1 VSEPG
6 ILDKLRAEIAEHER
20 RAESARHDLAEL
32 QATRSDLDD
41 VRPVPIHE
49 ALSEHKP
56 EEEWLIEGLL
66 PVRCI
71 GLLTAE
77 GGVGKST
84 LAAQICAGLSAG
96 NGFFGFNAGRPIPT
110 LFLEAEGSRERFVE
124 RIGVALVSL
133 GIASKGLPMF
143 VQPKAWR
150 PSLNGT
156 TADTIGICGAKL
168 VVLDTIGLFEK
179 YDENSA
185 TEFKQLV
192 IGPLRRLAE
201 KTGAGFLLIHHEGK
215 PSEMRKGRH
224 KIRGTSAFVDDTDL
238 TIRLEAPDGQRA
250 AYRQMIFE
258 KIRHG
263 QPQEPIDLSYDFSTA
278 TFSRDDGGREA
289 AGPSEGECR
298 KREATDARVL
308 SVIKNTPRMSG
319 RQIRLAANIN
329 TSECSSS
336 MRRLQDGKRIAFEPG
351 PKNSMLWI
359 AI

>member
-1 VSEPG
+1 MSEPG

-32 QATRSDLDD
+32 LESRQDLDD
-41 VRPVPIHE
+41 VRPISIHE
-49 ALSEHKP
+49 ALGEHKP

-96 NGFFGFNAGRPIPT
+96 SGFFGFNAGRPVPT

-133 GIASKGLPMF
+133 GIASLNLPMF

-150 PSLNGT
+150 PSFNGT

-250 AYRQMIFE
+250 PHRQMIFD

-278 TFSRDDGGREA
+278 TFSRDDGGT
-289 AGPSEGECR
+289 AGAPSESDRQKKEL
-298 KREATDARVL
+298 ADARVL

-319 RQIRLAANIN
+319 RQIRLAANISTN
-329 TSECSSS
+329 ECSSS
-336 MRRLQDGKRIAFEPG
+336 MRRLQDSKRIAFEPG